1 MRFPAAKASLV
12 VIALLGTG
20 TGVAA
25 IAFYLQQAWRTAAE
39 AAAENDWLNKV
50 YWRAKDQG
58 EDPEKKVDEA
68 RELLRRTKTALPAV
82 DAQARRSEPRSKPQH
97 RPVVLLPRSEAPAWP
112 GCPPTYHNA
121 QRRLKPLRW
130 RINRLAWVR
139 GHTCARPA
147 LVQAA
152 ARVNDAGASPRT
164 NDHREKQRC
173 SSRKRE

>member
-82 DAQARRSEPRSKPQH
+82 DAHDAEIRAK
-97 RPVVLLPRSEAPAWP
+97 V
-112 GCPPTYHNA
+112 
-121 QRRLKPLRW
+121 K
-130 RINRLAWVR
+130 
-139 GHTCARPA
+139 
-147 LVQAA
+147 AA
-152 ARVNDAGASPRT
+152 APPSRPSSALRGTGLAGLSP
-164 NDHREKQRC
+164 DLP
-173 SSRKRE
+173 